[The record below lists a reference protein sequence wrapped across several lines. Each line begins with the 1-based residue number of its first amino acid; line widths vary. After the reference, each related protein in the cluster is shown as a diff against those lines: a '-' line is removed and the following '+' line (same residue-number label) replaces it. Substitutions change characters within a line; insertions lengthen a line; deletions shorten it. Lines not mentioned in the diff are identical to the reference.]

1 MIKKILILSFLA
13 LGLLAKSV
21 SIKDIYLQSYN
32 YEKMGKYEEAI
43 KVLTPIY
50 KKYPKGYT
58 LNLRLGYLFLLSKH
72 YPNAIKYYKKASIL
86 APSSL
91 EPRLALV
98 RIKLLLEENEEALAL
113 SYQILKIDY
122 YNFYGNLYASSALI
136 AQKKYNTAKLVVNK
150 MLALYPTS
158 VIYLQQLAKI
168 YKVTNNKYLKN
179 VYESIKILDPNN
191 VFVSTNEK

>member
-1 MIKKILILSFLA
+1 MIKKVLILSFLA
-13 LGLLAKSV
+13 LGLFAKSV

-32 YEKMGKYEEAI
+32 YEKMGKYDEAI

-91 EPRLALV
+91 EPRLALT
-98 RIKLLLEENEEALAL
+98 RINLLLEQYNDAQTLAFNL
-113 SYQILKIDY
+113 LKIDY
-122 YNFYGNLYASSALI
+122 YNFYGNLYASGALI
-136 AQKKYNTAKLVVNK
+136 AQKKYNTAKLIVNK

-158 VIYLQQLAKI
+158 IVYLQQLARI
-168 YKVTNNKYLKN
+168 YKATNN
-179 VYESIKILDPNN
+179 
-191 VFVSTNEK
+191 